1 VIQNSSTALEY
12 KGKGRYWYGSVR
24 FRIAHPA
31 GKEEPVKRM
40 GQAVSGSAE
49 LREEY
54 EESRKRLGISEEKVW
69 VQRTPIGQAMIVYWE
84 TEDPQRTLR
93 QLADSQ
99 DEVDNKFRQM
109 VKNAAL
115 AIDLSKENPLS
126 YELLFEWQQ
135 P

>member
-1 VIQNSSTALEY
+1 MAAFAFALPILPGQEQ
-12 KGKGRYWYGSVR
+12 
-24 FRIAHPA
+24 A
-31 GKEEPVKRM
+31 VKRM

-93 QLADSQ
+93 QLADSE
-99 DEVDNKFRQM
+99 DEVDKKFRQM
-109 VKNAAL
+109 VENAAP